1 MALLRIERRAFPPR
15 TDKFICTDCG
25 LVERIARPRD
35 AVRPSYP
42 LALDTR
48 VHRWQTKE
56 GLRLIGLAFGTITAA
71 VMMIAAMV
79 VMSIHRG
86 ASEWPALTI
95 AAAFATDLESAR

>member
-1 MALLRIERRAFPPR
+1 MADER
-15 TDKFICTDCG
+15 
-25 LVERIARPRD
+25 
-35 AVRPSYP
+35 
-42 LALDTR
+42 
-48 VHRWQTKE
+48 

-79 VMSIHRG
+79 VMSIHRD